1 MEYLKKDMEVR
12 RTSSLYLQLIKPL
25 VLVLLITQFV
35 TAFICAWMVIY
46 FTGRRMMENAS
57 NQAECAAAE
66 MEKYAALP
74 SLVEYWSEHANDMQ
88 KVYDDSTLS
97 EMEAGFRLKNPGLG
111 KLAEVTRETYEELSE
126 EDQGLFAEIA
136 YGRICESFSNLKR
149 SFEPMY
155 IFSFIIRDDKLLILT
170 TGITDSELRISQGG
184 EIWEVGVITD
194 YVPGIWENVDGLLK
208 GEKKDERYHVD
219 LDSLENG
226 AMATEPI
233 YVNGELTAF
242 VSSAESYSGI
252 VHGSILIVL
261 AVVVL
266 VLVSFLVLTRLI
278 MNMIKKKVVIPIKKE
293 ENAIRDYMD
302 NKDSSNTVKI
312 LDEIRSGNEVETLAH
327 SFSAMITELDNH
339 VEHIK
344 QITAERERISAELS
358 VANRIQADMLP
369 RNFPEEDTFDL
380 YAVMHPAKEVAGD
393 FYDFFFTD
401 EDHLVLVI
409 GDVSGK
415 SVPAALFMANSRT
428 VIKNIALTGVRPSE
442 IMRYANDALC
452 DGNDENM
459 FVTIWLAMI
468 DLRNGHAVT
477 VNAGHEH
484 PMVLRRES
492 GYEMHV
498 YSHNAVL
505 GVLPSMNEYT
515 EIEYDLENGDG
526 FFVYTDGIPE
536 AQNDKGEFFEG
547 DRIVSGLNS
556 LKNSTAKDTVTGIYE
571 QVVEFENGTEQFD
584 DITMLCFRYFG
595 GRKDKD

>member
-1 MEYLKKDMEVR
+1 MRK
-12 RTSSLYLQLIKPL
+12 I
-25 VLVLLITQFV
+25 
-35 TAFICAWMVIY
+35 
-46 FTGRRMMENAS
+46 
-57 NQAECAAAE
+57 
-66 MEKYAALP
+66 
-74 SLVEYWSEHANDMQ
+74 
-88 KVYDDSTLS
+88 YDDETLN
-97 EMEAGFRLKNPGLG
+97 EMEAELRMRNPGIG
-111 KLAEVTRETYEELSE
+111 KLANVTGETYAALSE
-126 EDQGLFAEIA
+126 EDRRIFAEIA
-136 YGRICESFSNLKR
+136 YGRICEAFSLIKNSFD
-149 SFEPMY
+149 PMY
-155 IFSFIIRDDKLLILT
+155 VFSFIIMDDRLFILA
-170 TGITDSELRISQGG
+170 TGVTDSELRISQGG
-184 EIWEVGVITD
+184 EIWELGVIID
-194 YVPGIWENVDGLLK
+194 YVPGIWENIDGLLN
-208 GEKKDERYHVD
+208 GDAYVEEERYHVD
-219 LDSLENG
+219 LDNLRNG
-226 AMATEPI
+226 AMATEPV
-233 YVNGELTAF
+233 YVDGKLTAF
-242 VSSAESYSGI
+242 VSSAESYTDI
-252 VHGSILIVL
+252 LYGSLLIVL
-261 AVVVL
+261 AVVGL
-266 VLVSFLVLTRLI
+266 IIVSFLVLTRLI

-312 LDEIRSGNEVETLAH
+312 LDEIKSANEVETLAH

-369 RNFPEEDTFDL
+369 RDFPEEDTFDL

-505 GVLPSMNEYT
+505 GVLPMMNEYT
-515 EIEYDLENGDG
+515 EIEYDLGNGDG

-556 LKNSTAKDTVTGIYE
+556 FKSSTAKDTVDGMYE
-571 QVVEFENGTEQFD
+571 KVVEFENGTEQFD